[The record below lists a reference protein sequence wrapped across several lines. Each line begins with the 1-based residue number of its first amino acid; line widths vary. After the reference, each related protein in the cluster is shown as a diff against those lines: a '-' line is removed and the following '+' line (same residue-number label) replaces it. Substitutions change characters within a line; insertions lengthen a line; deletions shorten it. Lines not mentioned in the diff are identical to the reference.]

1 MTVVTLIGG
10 WTDQLRTLP
19 PQSVHCVTTSPPY
32 WGLRDY
38 GVAGQLGL
46 EKDPNEY
53 IAKVVAGFGEVRRV
67 LRNDGTL
74 WLNMGDSYTD
84 GGRGDDTG
92 SNLLG
97 ARHNQQ
103 ESRKATNRKNAR
115 PFGLGTKQLIGMPW
129 RIALA
134 LQADGW
140 YLRSDIIWAKPNP
153 MPESTRDRPTKAHE
167 YLFLFSKRARYF
179 YDADAIAEPV
189 SGTAHHRGYDGVG
202 RKAKEKIPSGWA
214 TGTDRSH
221 QELTGRFSA
230 DREEMRA
237 ERPHSRMRITKG
249 KSNESFLSATRELVA
264 TRNKRDVWIIRP
276 EGFKGA
282 HFATFPQ
289 ALVRPC
295 ILAGTSPKACEL
307 CGAPWRPIYGTLDV
321 AGRGFG
327 NKERKY
333 RQDRGGPASS
343 TKRQGHAV
351 PWTPQAREI
360 LDYKR
365 SCNCSLATGSGKC
378 VVLDPF
384 GGAGTTA
391 LVAEQLGRDSIL
403 IELNPEYVALSDARR
418 IPTSKES
425 A

>member
-1 MTVVTLIGG
+1 MTVVTLIGD
-10 WTDQLRTLP
+10 WIERLASLP

-46 EKDPNEY
+46 EADPNDY
-53 IAKVVAGFGEVRRV
+53 ITDMVAGFREVRRV
-67 LRNDGTL
+67 LRNDGTM
-74 WLNMGDSYTD
+74 WLNMGDCYTD
-84 GGRGDDTG
+84 GGRGDDAGTK
-92 SNLLG
+92 LLG
-97 ARHNQQ
+97 MRQNQA
-103 ESRKATNRKNAR
+103 ESRKGKVRNGVR
-115 PFGLGTKQLIGMPW
+115 PFGLGSKQLIGMPW

-189 SGTAHHRGYDGVG
+189 SGAAHHRGYDGVG
-202 RKAKEKIPSGWA
+202 RKAKEKVPSGWA

-221 QELTGRFSA
+221 QELVGRFTA
-230 DREEMRA
+230 DRI

-249 KSNESFLSATRELVA
+249 KSNESFLSATRDLVA
-264 TRNKRDVWIIRP
+264 TRNKRDVWVIRP

-295 ILAGTSPKACEL
+295 ILAATSPRACEL
-307 CGAPWRPIYGTLDV
+307 CGAPWRPIYGKVDV
-321 AGRGFG
+321 DGPGSG
-327 NKERKY
+327 NTVRK
-333 RQDRGGPASS
+333 DRSDFGGPAG
-343 TKRQGHAV
+343 TLKRQAHSV
-351 PWTPQAREI
+351 PWKPSAREI
-360 LDYKR
+360 VDFRR
-365 SCNCSLATGSGKC
+365 SCDCSLATGSGKC

-384 GGAGTTA
+384 GGAGTSA
-391 LVAEQLGRDSIL
+391 VVAEELGRDSIL
-403 IELNPEYVALSDARR
+403 IELNPEYTAMSRDRLGLDA
-418 IPTSKES
+418 IVEGV
-425 A
+425 